1 MKIAFQNIS
10 NDTWLAGTTCM
21 EMLFHALRRLPED
34 SRPRLAITAWSN
46 QTFPIHPDVVA
57 LADETITLPG
67 PLPPRFDITEYLRKT
82 GVDVFFSI
90 PTATALL
97 VKLPRIVWLYDF
109 QHIHSANWLS
119 ETERKRRAEL
129 FEASVIDASR
139 IMIQSKAIHS
149 DLISQ
154 MPGCVDKVDII
165 PFVPCYPPGIRNA
178 DPNVILKQYNL
189 PKRFFYMPNRF
200 AHRKNH
206 RLALEAL
213 RKLRD
218 IGKAPVIVCTGQ
230 DGDPNDPGNL
240 RELLRQR
247 DDWQLQDQ
255 FLVLGTVP
263 RKDMFLLMRQS
274 LAVMTTTLFEGFGLS
289 VAEARYLGKAVL
301 ASDLPVLRE
310 HQSPR
315 VSFFNPHDADG
326 LACKMDEA
334 WQGFVPD
341 QERAWEE
348 EAAAE
353 HDAAQQ
359 QFANDF
365 MAMLES
371 CC

>member
-1 MKIAFQNIS
+1 MKIVFQNIS

-21 EMLFHALRRLPED
+21 EMLFHALRRLPEH

-46 QTFPIHPDVVA
+46 QNFPVHPNVLA

-67 PLPPRFDITEYLRKT
+67 PMPPHFDLTEYLRKAD
-82 GVDVFFSI
+82 VDVFFSI

-109 QHIHSANWLS
+109 QHIHPANWLS
-119 ETERKRRAEL
+119 KTEIKRRTEL
-129 FEASVIDASR
+129 FEANAIGASR
-139 IMIQSKAIHS
+139 IMIKSKAIHN

-165 PFVPCYPPGIRNA
+165 PFVPCYPAGIRQA
-178 DPNVILKQYNL
+178 DPSAVLKQYNL
-189 PKRFFYMPNRF
+189 PERFFYMPNRF

-218 IGKAPVIVCTGQ
+218 VGRAPVIVCTGQ

-240 RELLRQR
+240 QELLRQR
-247 DDWQLQDQ
+247 DDWQLQEQ
-255 FLVLGTVP
+255 FMVLGAVP
-263 RKDMFLLMRQS
+263 RNDMFLLMRQS
-274 LAVMTTTLFEGFGLS
+274 VAVMTTTLFEGFGLS
-289 VAEARYLGKAVL
+289 VVEARYLGKPVL

-315 VSFFNPHDADG
+315 ISFFNPHDADD
-326 LACKMDEA
+326 LARKMDEV
-334 WQGFVPD
+334 WQHASLD
-341 QERAWEE
+341 KDREN

-353 HDAAQQ
+353 HDTAQQ